1 MGYFILGVI
10 CGGIGTILLLFI
22 ICSLV
27 VAKDADRRAGYED

>member
-1 MGYFILGVI
+1 MGYFILGII

-27 VAKDADRRAGYED
+27 VAKDADIRAGYDD